1 MQRIYRLF
9 ALLLAVGFVATG
21 CDSGSGIPDD
31 LGQNTTISFERS
43 ALSAP
48 EDTGSVSFAIVVNDP
63 GFKEF
68 TVELVRTGGTVSPGD
83 VDAPESTTITFP
95 ESSTSGQTFT
105 YTIDVSDD
113 DLYNEGDETVTYE
126 LQSPSDA
133 ALGETTS
140 FTFTVEE
147 NDIAEEPQT
156 IDNARSQSL
165 GASVTVRG
173 VVTRK
178 EGDNVFIQDE
188 SGPTGASGIV
198 VRDTGDPDDPD
209 DSGLSGA
216 YDAGDIQPGDEIQA
230 TGELGAFSGLL
241 QVSGDVS
248 YIQIERDAEGLPAAQ
263 SVTVDELLTNGEDYE
278 SERLEITG
286 LTIDADG
293 DTEFGSNANYD
304 ASDASTT
311 SSITLR
317 VTDDSFYVDEPIPTS
332 AVTFTG
338 VLGQF
343 NFGFGGAREP
353 DTGYQLLPL
362 AEGDLE

>member
-9 ALLLAVGFVATG
+9 ALLLAVGFVAVG

-31 LGQNTTISFERS
+31 LGEGTTISFERS

-48 EDTGSVSFAIVVNDP
+48 EDTGSVSFDIIVDDP
-63 GFKEF
+63 GHKEF
-68 TVELVRTGGTVSPGD
+68 TVELVRTGGTVNPGD
-83 VDAPESTTITFP
+83 VDAPETTTITFP
-95 ESSTSGQTFT
+95 QSSTSGQAFP
-105 YTIDVSDD
+105 YTIEVTDD
-113 DLYNEGDETVTYE
+113 DLFNEGEETVTYE
-126 LQSPSDA
+126 LQNPSDA
-133 ALGETTS
+133 SLGETTS

-147 NDIAEEPQT
+147 NDVADDPQT

-165 GASVTVRG
+165 GAMVTVRG
-173 VVTRK
+173 VITRK
-178 EGDNVFIQDE
+178 EGSNVFIQDE

-198 VRDTGDPDDPD
+198 VRDESENGVAE
-209 DSGLSGA
+209 S
-216 YDAGDIQPGDEIQA
+216 YDAGDLQPGDEIQV

-241 QVSGDVS
+241 QVVGTEEMDVT
-248 YIQIERDAEGLPAAQ
+248 YIRIERDADALPPAQ
-263 SVTVDELLTNGEDYE
+263 SVTVDELINNGEDYE
-278 SERLEITG
+278 SERIEITG
-286 LTIDADG
+286 LSIDPDG

-304 ASDASTT
+304 ATDASTAA
-311 SSITLR
+311 SITLR
-317 VTDDSFYVDEPIPTS
+317 VTDDSFYAGEPIPTT

-362 AEGDLE
+362 VEGDLE

>member
-21 CDSGSGIPDD
+21 CDSGSSGIPDD
-31 LGQNTTISFERS
+31 LGEGTTISFERA

-48 EDTGSVSFAIVVNDP
+48 EDTGSVSFDIIVDDP
-63 GFKEF
+63 GYKEF
-68 TVELVRTGGTVSPGD
+68 SVELVRTGGTVNPGD
-83 VDAPESTTITFP
+83 VDAPETTTITFP
-95 ESSTSGQTFT
+95 QSSTSGQAFT
-105 YTIDVSDD
+105 YTIDVTDD
-113 DLYNEGDETVTYE
+113 DLFEEGDETVTYE
-126 LQSPSDA
+126 LQAPSDA
-133 ALGETTS
+133 SLGETTS

-147 NDIAEEPQT
+147 NDIADEPQT

-165 GASVTVRG
+165 GAMVTVRG
-173 VVTRK
+173 VITRK
-178 EGDNVFIQDE
+178 EGSNVFIQDE

-198 VRDTGDPDDPD
+198 VRDESDGGVAE
-209 DSGLSGA
+209 S
-216 YDAGDIQPGDEIQA
+216 YDADDLQPGDEIQV

-241 QVSGDVS
+241 QVSGDDVT
-248 YIQIERDAEGLPAAQ
+248 YIQIERDAEDLPPAQ
-263 SVTVDELLTNGEDYE
+263 EVTVDELTSNAEDYE
-278 SERLEITG
+278 SERIEITG
-286 LTIDADG
+286 LTIDPDG
-293 DTEFGSNANYD
+293 DAEFGSNANYD
-304 ASDASTT
+304 ATDASTA

-317 VTDDSFYVDEPIPTS
+317 VTDDSFYAGEPIPTT

-362 AEGDLE
+362 VEGDLE